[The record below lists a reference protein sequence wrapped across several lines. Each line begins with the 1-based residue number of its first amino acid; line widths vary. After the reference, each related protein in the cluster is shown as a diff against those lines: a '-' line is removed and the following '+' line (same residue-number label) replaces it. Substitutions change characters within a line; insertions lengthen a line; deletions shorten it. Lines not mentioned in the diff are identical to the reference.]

1 MAAPV
6 LTGEQLWV
14 DGGGDGYCILVG
26 SASVR
31 VELIILMSIH
41 AGGKPGK
48 QKKKSFALKIKL
60 NTRKRTKD
68 NFDEA
73 FRHQGIGGS
82 VLTAKRKSI
91 TFDNHET
98 LQRATL
104 HHPLFCFIFNANDC
118 ISNR

>member
-31 VELIILMSIH
+31 VELIILMSKH

-48 QKKKSFALKIKL
+48 RTPNLPNPAAEAGRGNSSFWQNFRVARLWDASAT
-60 NTRKRTKD
+60 NT
-68 NFDEA
+68 
-73 FRHQGIGGS
+73 I
-82 VLTAKRKSI
+82 SI
-91 TFDNHET
+91 
-98 LQRATL
+98 
-104 HHPLFCFIFNANDC
+104 
-118 ISNR
+118 